1 MITYIIEKIDRFKT
15 NPENSFTTKVGKHI
29 PSDFS
34 MSTISSFESIGNNHD
49 VYRGKDCMRKFCE
62 SLREHTMKKINFKK
76 KKREVINKRA
86 TGIIRK
92 CKNVN
97 FCKQK
102 FEYKHVKDKE
112 YHKVRDHCAGEL
124 RDAAHRI
131 CNYILHII
139 IYY

>member
-34 MSTISSFESIGNNHD
+34 MSTISLFESIGNNHD

-76 KKREVINKRA
+76 KEREKLL
-86 TGIIRK
+86 T
-92 CKNVN
+92 
-97 FCKQK
+97 
-102 FEYKHVKDKE
+102 KE
-112 YHKVRDHCAGEL
+112 QQES
-124 RDAAHRI
+124 
-131 CNYILHII
+131 
-139 IYY
+139 